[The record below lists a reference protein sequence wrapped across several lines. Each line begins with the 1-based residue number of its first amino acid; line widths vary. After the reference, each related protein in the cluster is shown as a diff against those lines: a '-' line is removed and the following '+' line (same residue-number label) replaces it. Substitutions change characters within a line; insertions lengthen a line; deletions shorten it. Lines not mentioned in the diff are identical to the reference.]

1 MDIGKGDQ
9 PSEKINVNNLI
20 PLYNDKDAISLD

>member
-9 PSEKINVNNLI
+9 SSEKVNVNNLI
-20 PLYNDKDAISLD
+20 PLYNDQDAISLD